1 MIRGL
6 MKRPVALIIRD
17 GWGIN
22 PSGREGAK
30 KDGNAV
36 LLARTPFHE
45 ALAAT
50 YPKATLQCS
59 GEAVG
64 LPEGQMGNSEVG
76 HLNLG
81 AGRIVYQDLTRISK
95 AIREGELARNRVL
108 GEALTKARESGGAV
122 HFIGLL
128 SDGGVHSHQE
138 HLHAL
143 IRVAKEAGVKEI
155 LVHALLDG
163 RDTSPT
169 GGKAYLAG
177 LGAAIAEIGAG
188 EIATVVGRYFGMDRD
203 RRWERVKK
211 AWDVI
216 VHGIGDVASDP
227 VAAVEA
233 KYAEGV
239 TDEFMT
245 PIVMNRSRRPLV
257 RDGDSIVFFNF
268 RSDRGRQLSQP
279 FLLANFDGFELGG
292 RPKVHY
298 VTMTV
303 YDKTFPCPVIFGP
316 QTLDDIFGQVASRAG
331 KTQVRIA
338 ETEKYPHVT
347 YFFNGGIEVPFE
359 GEERIMVQS
368 PKVATYD
375 LQPEMSAHEV
385 TEKAVGA
392 LKSGKFDFMILNF
405 ANPDMV
411 GHTGSLPAAI
421 KAVECIDGCV
431 RRVLEALLEAGGK
444 ALVTADHGN
453 CEQMIAA
460 DGSPHTAHTTN
471 LVELFYVA
479 SDAGE
484 FDVLSGILA
493 DVAPT
498 LLEMGGLEKPAAMT
512 GASRLK
518 RKN

>member
-1 MIRGL
+1 

-36 LLARTPFHE
+36 LLSRTPFHE
-45 ALAAT
+45 ALAAK
-50 YPKATLQCS
+50 YPKGTLQCS

-64 LPEGQMGNSEVG
+64 LPDGQMGNSEVG

-95 AIREGELARNRVL
+95 AIREGELAHNGVL
-108 GEALTKARESGGAV
+108 GEAMKKAKASGGAV

-143 IRVAKEAGVKEI
+143 IRVAKEAGVKDI

-169 GGKAYLAG
+169 GGKGYLAG
-177 LGAAIAEIGAG
+177 LKAAIASIGAG

-203 RRWERVKK
+203 KRWERVKK
-211 AWDVI
+211 AWDAI
-216 VHGIGDVASDP
+216 VHGIGEAAEDP

-245 PIVMNRSRRPLV
+245 PIVLNRSRRPLV

-279 FLLANFDGFELGG
+279 FLLGEFDGFELGG

-316 QTLDDIFGQVASRAG
+316 QTLDDIFGQVAARAG

-347 YFFNGGIEVPFE
+347 YFFNGGIEVPFD

-375 LQPEMSAHEV
+375 LQPEMSAPEV

-431 RRVLEALLEAGGK
+431 RRVVEALLEAGGK

-471 LVELFYVA
+471 LVELYYVA
-479 SDAGE
+479 ADAGGYE
-484 FDVLSGILA
+484 VLPGILA

-512 GASRLK
+512 GTSRL
-518 RKN
+518 RRRN

>member
-1 MIRGL
+1 
-6 MKRPVALIIRD
+6 MKKPVALIIRD

-22 PSGREGAK
+22 PSGREGAT

-36 LLARTPFHE
+36 LLAKTPFHD
-45 ALAAT
+45 ALAKK
-50 YPKATLQCS
+50 YPQGTLRCS
-59 GEAVG
+59 GEDVG
-64 LPEGQMGNSEVG
+64 LPAGQMGNSEVG

-95 AIREGELARNRVL
+95 AIREGELAGSPVL
-108 GEALTKARESGGAV
+108 QEAFKRARDGGGAV

-143 IRVAKEAGVKEI
+143 LEIARDAGVKEI

-169 GGKAYLAG
+169 GGKVYLAD
-177 LGAAIAEIGAG
+177 LQRAIKRIGAG

-203 RRWERVKK
+203 KRWERVKK

-216 VHGIGDVASDP
+216 VSGTGEPAADP

-239 TDEFMT
+239 TDEFMA
-245 PIVMNRSRRPLV
+245 PIVANSSRRPLV
-257 RDGDSIVFFNF
+257 RDGDSVVFFNF
-268 RSDRGRQLSQP
+268 RSDRGRELSQP
-279 FLLANFDGFELGG
+279 FLLDDFSGFE
-292 RPKVHY
+292 RPHRPRVHY

-303 YDKTFPCPVIFGP
+303 YDKTFPCPVVFNP
-316 QTLDDIFGQVASRAG
+316 QTLDDIFGEVVSRAG
-331 KTQVRIA
+331 RTQVRMA

-347 YFFNGGIEVPFE
+347 YFFNGGIEVPFA
-359 GEERIMVQS
+359 GEERIMVAS

-375 LQPEMSAHEV
+375 LQPEMSAPEL
-385 TEKAVGA
+385 TEKAVA
-392 LKSGKFDFMILNF
+392 AMKSGKFDFMILNF

-411 GHTGSLPAAI
+411 GHTGSLAAAI
-421 KAVECIDGCV
+421 KAVECIDGCT
-431 RRVLEALLEAGGK
+431 RRVLDALLAMEGR

-453 CEQMIAA
+453 CEQMIAE

-471 LVELFYVA
+471 LVQLFYVA
-479 SDAGE
+479 ADADKYE
-484 FDVLSGILA
+484 VQPGILA

-498 LLEMGGLEKPAAMT
+498 LLDMGGLEKPAAMT
-512 GASRLK
+512 GRSRLK
-518 RKN
+518 RKS